1 MARIKVQ
8 KSQLYYHEEG
18 ATAVE
23 SVQCAKELELGTDT
37 EEDIDVTCLDDEEDN
52 FDPGK
57 KTPGEGSLSIDLDDE
72 NSSHLKLIALSK
84 TSPRK
89 KVTWFLGSSN
99 SDEPPIVTSGAVTL
113 PPSRTWWVWEGYLKL
128 AEKTFV
134 KGQFVGYKF
143 PMKKTSIVNET
154 IRTIPPVGP

>member
-72 NSSHLKLIALSK
+72 NASHLKLIALSK
-84 TSPRK
+84 TNPRK
-89 KVTWFLGSSN
+89 KVTWYLGSSN
-99 SDEPPIVTSGAVTL
+99 SDDAPTVSGNVVTL
-113 PPSRTWWVWEGYLKL
+113 PPSRTWWVWQGYLKL
-128 AEKTFV
+128 AEKTFA

-143 PMKKTSIVNET
+143 PMKKTSTANET
-154 IRTIPPVGP
+154 LRTIVP

>member
-84 TSPRK
+84 TTPRK
-89 KVTWFLGSSN
+89 KVTWYLGSSN
-99 SDEPPIVTSGAVTL
+99 SDAPPEVAGGAVTL

-154 IRTIPPVGP
+154 IRTLPPVGP

>member
-84 TSPRK
+84 TTPRK
-89 KVTWFLGSSN
+89 KVTWYLGSSN
-99 SDEPPIVTSGAVTL
+99 SDDAPEVAGGAVTL

>member
-8 KSQLYYHEEG
+8 KSQLFYHEED
-18 ATAVE
+18 ATTVE
-23 SVQCAKELELGTDT
+23 AVQCSKELELGTDA

-57 KTPGEGSLSIDLDDE
+57 KTPGEGSLAIDLDDE
-72 NSSHLKLIALSK
+72 NASHLKLIALSK
-84 TSPRK
+84 TNPRK
-89 KVTWFLGSSN
+89 KVTWYLGSSN
-99 SDEPPIVTSGAVTL
+99 SDDAPTVANNVVTL
-113 PPSRTWWVWEGYLKL
+113 PPSRTWWVWQGYLKL
-128 AEKTFV
+128 AEKTFI

-154 IRTIPPVGP
+154 IRTITP

>member
-23 SVQCAKELELGTDT
+23 SVQCAKELELGADT
-37 EEDIDVTCLDDEEDN
+37 EEDIDVTCLDDDEDN
-52 FDPGK
+52 FDPGR
-57 KTPGEGSLSIDLDDE
+57 KTPGEGSILIDLDDE
-72 NSSHLKLIALSK
+72 NPSHLKMVALSK
-84 TSPRK
+84 TTPRK
-89 KVTWFLGSSN
+89 KVTWYLGSSN
-99 SDEPPIVTSGAVTL
+99 SDDAPTVTGGVVAL
-113 PPSRTWWVWEGYLKL
+113 PPSRTWWVWQGYLKL

-143 PMKKTSIVNET
+143 PMKKTSIANET

>member
-18 ATAVE
+18 AEDIVA
-23 SVQCAKELELGTDT
+23 VQCAKELELGTDT
-37 EEDIDVTCLDDEEDN
+37 EEDIDVTCLDDDEDN

-72 NSSHLKLIALSK
+72 NASHLQLIALSK
-84 TSPRK
+84 ASPRIK
-89 KVTWFLGSSN
+89 PTWYLGSSN
-99 SDEPPIVTSGAVTL
+99 SDDPPTVTGGAVTL
-113 PPSRTWWVWEGYLKL
+113 PSTRTWWVWTGYLKL

-154 IRTIPPVGP
+154 IRTITPQVP